1 MWKLERIKREQSRRS
16 IDRTEIGQ
24 MQQGLEEEQIKS
36 LRRSLSK
43 DHPLQLYTYCA
54 TPFQQEGEIDVEFV
68 NQASD
73 QVTKVN
79 DNNQKLNVQLNKE
92 IKLAGEVEKQLD
104 IKEQSSTASVS
115 LLNSDNMYRP
125 SDTVPSSLDIVDDR
139 VGLLQSQQ
147 SSSTNGDEEKHVV
160 KDEQKHSNFESFRIE
175 SAHTGSTP
183 IRSAFQSRSKL
194 FNTKCLRRI
203 PFSALLQLSVLWVLF
218 LVCSILKT
226 LDGRSNSNLIYEVEL
241 VDFSPVEEGKAVH
254 DMFFEERLEAA
265 QRRRLEGNEL
275 YREGAI
281 DSAIN
286 KYIMGFSYIDEE
298 LMMQLQG
305 FHLDRA
311 EDVLGLIHLNL
322 ATAYLQKHEYEQVIH
337 HASQVL
343 MNDDKNAKAYYR
355 RGKAKL
361 NMGQTEAAKKDLTQ
375 AQHLAPND
383 KHILGAL
390 KELKQIEGE
399 ERQAQAKLFKG
410 RLPPQ
415 KQSTSEIQANQWGVW
430 SILMMVFTRIMK
442 MLGLKS

>member
-1 MWKLERIKREQSRRS
+1 MTLMLSYLAYRPLVKGVNMWKLERIKREQSRRS

-54 TPFQQEGEIDVEFV
+54 TPLQQEGEIDVEFV

-183 IRSAFQSRSKL
+183 IRQ
-194 FNTKCLRRI
+194 
-203 PFSALLQLSVLWVLF
+203 
-218 LVCSILKT
+218 
-226 LDGRSNSNLIYEVEL
+226 
-241 VDFSPVEEGKAVH
+241 
-254 DMFFEERLEAA
+254 
-265 QRRRLEGNEL
+265 
-275 YREGAI
+275 
-281 DSAIN
+281 
-286 KYIMGFSYIDEE
+286 
-298 LMMQLQG
+298 
-305 FHLDRA
+305 
-311 EDVLGLIHLNL
+311 
-322 ATAYLQKHEYEQVIH
+322 AYH
-337 HASQVL
+337 
-343 MNDDKNAKAYYR
+343 
-355 RGKAKL
+355 
-361 NMGQTEAAKKDLTQ
+361 
-375 AQHLAPND
+375 
-383 KHILGAL
+383 
-390 KELKQIEGE
+390 
-399 ERQAQAKLFKG
+399 
-410 RLPPQ
+410 
-415 KQSTSEIQANQWGVW
+415 
-430 SILMMVFTRIMK
+430 
-442 MLGLKS
+442 